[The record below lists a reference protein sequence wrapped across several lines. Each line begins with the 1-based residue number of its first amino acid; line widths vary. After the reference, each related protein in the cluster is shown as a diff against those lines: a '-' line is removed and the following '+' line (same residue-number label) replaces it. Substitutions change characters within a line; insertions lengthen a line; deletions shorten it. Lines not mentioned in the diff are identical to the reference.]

1 MSFKKVNPQRS
12 VLIGFLSAI
21 VIGTSLL
28 FLPAAHQEAANNN
41 VMDDLFT
48 AVSATCVTGLT
59 TVDTA
64 TYWTFFGQV
73 IILALIQM
81 GGLGFMTLST
91 AIGAF
96 VLRKISLNNRLKASA
111 EVRGQGLFDLR
122 RMVIAVIR
130 IALLIEFIGFL
141 FLFSRFF
148 FGYKLSFTESLWRG
162 IFHSVSSFNNAGFAL
177 YSDNLMGFYNDPWIL
192 LPLSFL
198 TILGGLGFPV
208 FMQLRKAGAHIRLWN
223 MGTKLVLL
231 GTPILLFLGTLVIAV
246 LEWNNPGSLG
256 AMNSAE
262 KILNSFAQSAFT
274 RTSGFNN
281 LDISAFH
288 PSTLLFMDVLMF
300 IGGGPAGTAGGIK
313 ITTFGVLLFVAI
325 TEIRGEGAVNILGKR
340 LARSVH
346 REAITV
352 VLLSTALIFAAVFAL
367 QLLTAFTTDQI
378 LFEVVSGFAT
388 VGLTTGITF
397 EMPLA
402 GKIILII
409 LMICGRI
416 GPVTAAAALVYRRR
430 PALYE
435 LPKERPLIG

>member
-12 VLIGFLSAI
+12 VLIGFVSAI
-21 VIGTSLL
+21 LVGTSLL
-28 FLPAAHQEAANNN
+28 FLPAAHQDPANNK
-41 VMDDLFT
+41 VVDDLFT

-64 TYWTFFGQV
+64 THWTLLGQI

-122 RMVIAVIR
+122 RMVLAVIR
-130 IALLIEFIGFL
+130 IALLIELIGFL

-148 FGYKLSFTESLWRG
+148 FGYKLSFAESLWKG
-162 IFHSVSSFNNAGFAL
+162 IFHSVSAFNNAGFAL
-177 YSDNLMGFYNDPWIL
+177 YSDNLISFYHDPWVL

-231 GTPILLFLGTLVIAV
+231 GTPILLFLGTAVIAV

-256 AMNSAE
+256 TMNSAE

-281 LDISAFH
+281 LDISTFH

-352 VLLSTALIFAAVFAL
+352 VLLSTALIFVAVFAL

-397 EMPLA
+397 EMPLV